1 MTADP
6 ALPERPAPGSH
17 DPRTPTGSLEQSA
30 AAIYEAA
37 LAARE
42 AEERG
47 DPDRA
52 ALRAFYR
59 ALMDG
64 TLLLPVPP
72 EHGEQAR
79 DALARAVNDD
89 QEVEIAVMLARD
101 ADGQPVSVAFG
112 SFAALSA
119 WAPAHTGNLPLPAR
133 IAVANLAAAGLP
145 AILDPAGPIPYRFD
159 PDELAALAA
168 GVIPGSDEPIAT
180 PSVRRSIRVRLPAT
194 DTSALEA
201 SLAAALR
208 PTGVERAYLA
218 ETDAPDGSGR
228 LLLGLVGEPGAS
240 ATVDVPDGTEVV
252 WLEEPLFALV
262 RAVVEPFFRRAG

>member
-1 MTADP
+1 MTTDRAI
-6 ALPERPAPGSH
+6 PERPAPGSH

-37 LAARE
+37 LTARE

-47 DPDRA
+47 DPDRR
-52 ALRAFYR
+52 ALTGFYR

-72 EHGEQAR
+72 EHGEEAR
-79 DALARAVNDD
+79 DALARAVSDD

-133 IAVANLAAAGLP
+133 IAVSNLAAAGLP
-145 AILDPAGPIPYRFD
+145 AILDPAGPIPYRFE

-168 GVIPGSDEPIAT
+168 GVVPGTDEPLTT
-180 PSVRRSIRVRLPAT
+180 PTARRSIRVRLPGT
-194 DTSALEA
+194 DTSRLETA
-201 SLAAALR
+201 LAAALR
-208 PTGVERAYLA
+208 PTSVDLAYLA
-218 ETDAPDGSGR
+218 ETDAPDGSRR
-228 LLLGLVGEPGAS
+228 LLLGLVGAPGAS

-252 WLEEPLFALV
+252 WLEEPLLSQV
-262 RAVVEPFFRRAG
+262 RAVVDPFYRRG